1 MHTDFLNEF
10 KKSKLTMVSET
21 QAKNLLDEAKFKW
34 DRNGYAIFRKMYD
47 ATVKQYKKDI
57 WGGEGEIIEFMRI

>member
-1 MHTDFLNEF
+1 MI
-10 KKSKLTMVSET
+10 SET

-57 WGGEGEIIEFMRI
+57 